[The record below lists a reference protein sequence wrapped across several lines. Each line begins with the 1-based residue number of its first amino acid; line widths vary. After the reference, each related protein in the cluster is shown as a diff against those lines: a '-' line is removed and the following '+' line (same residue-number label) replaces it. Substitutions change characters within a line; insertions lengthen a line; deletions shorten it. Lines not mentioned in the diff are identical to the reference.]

1 MPYPKSKEHD
11 VNGVTAPRALSE
23 RQSRILSFIWQYTV
37 TNSHPPSLREILR
50 GCDISSTS
58 VVDYHIRRLEKNGYL
73 TRTPM
78 ACRTIVLT
86 ERGRSE
92 VLTNLYGCSQ
102 LHPVERTTQR
112 RST

>member
-1 MPYPKSKEHD
+1 MPYAKPKEHD
-11 VNGVTAPRALSE
+11 VNGVTASRALSE
-23 RQSRILSFIWQYTV
+23 RQSRILAFIWHYTV
-37 TNSHPPSLREILR
+37 ANSFPPSLREIVE
-50 GCDISSTS
+50 GCDISSIS
-58 VVDYHIRRLEKNGYL
+58 VVDYNLRRLEKNGYL

-102 LHPVERTTQR
+102 LDPVERTTQR

>member
-1 MPYPKSKEHD
+1 MPHAKPKERD
-11 VNGVTAPRALSE
+11 VKQVTASRALSE
-23 RQSRILSFIWQYTV
+23 RQSRILAFIWHYTV
-37 TNSHPPSLREILR
+37 ANSHPPSLREIVE

-86 ERGRSE
+86 GRGRAE
-92 VLTNLYGCSQ
+92 VTG
-102 LHPVERTTQR
+102 
-112 RST
+112 